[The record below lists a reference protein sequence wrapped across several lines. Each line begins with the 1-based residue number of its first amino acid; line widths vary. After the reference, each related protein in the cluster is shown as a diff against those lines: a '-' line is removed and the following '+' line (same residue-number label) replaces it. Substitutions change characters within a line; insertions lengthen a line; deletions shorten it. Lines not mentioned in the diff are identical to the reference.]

1 MNIQTVAQNLKNTI
15 AEQEAY
21 QEELAIAAQTA
32 EFSETIA
39 IDAMVM
45 MLDVNIAKLNR
56 ILQDVEQCRPDWTE
70 YLNPVTGEK

>member
-39 IDAMVM
+39 IDAMV
-45 MLDVNIAKLNR
+45 NIAKLNR